1 MYHVSAQGVD
11 EHIINGH
18 YYYYYYK
25 MPVSKYAQTVS
36 HKMLVSKYAQTMSHK
51 MPVSEY
57 LSPADSQSQSTKLN
71 T

>member
-18 YYYYYYK
+18 YYYYK